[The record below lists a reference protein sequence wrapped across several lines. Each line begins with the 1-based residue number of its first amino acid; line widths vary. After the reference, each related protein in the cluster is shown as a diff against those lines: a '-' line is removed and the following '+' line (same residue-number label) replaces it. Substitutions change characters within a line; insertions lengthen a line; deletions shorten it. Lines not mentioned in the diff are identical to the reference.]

1 MGSTSQSN
9 PSSSGA
15 IEAGPAS
22 SLSVH
27 AEDVA
32 GMTPEKHTASESTD
46 TVQPLSPSV
55 AEKEEHVAAPPRTA
69 TLHDIDLSYRAPP
82 AIAWRSHPLRDEVP
96 ESWLVLMF
104 TFAMG
109 WLTFLATTSLVTTLF
124 VAALFLATCSR
135 AWLPVAW
142 EVSRE
147 GVMRRRFGVATK
159 WPWRRF
165 ATYQV
170 DRRGILFTACREPQ
184 PWHFLRSVHVPWSP
198 HQDQLLALVAHYMGP
213 PPNQN
218 DDC

>member
-82 AIAWRSHPLRDEVP
+82 AIAWRSQPLRDGVP
-96 ESWLVLMF
+96 ESWLVLLF
-104 TFAMG
+104 AVAMG
-109 WLTFLATTSLVTTLF
+109 WLDNPIRGGALSRNVQQGLVAGCLGSQSRRSHAAAFWCCNEMALAKIRDLPGRSTRDPLHRVSRTPAMAFSTQR
-124 VAALFLATCSR
+124 SR
-135 AWLPVAW
+135 ALEPP
-142 EVSRE
+142 SRPTT
-147 GVMRRRFGVATK
+147 GARSTLYGA
-159 WPWRRF
+159 
-165 ATYQV
+165 A
-170 DRRGILFTACREPQ
+170 AEPK
-184 PWHFLRSVHVPWSP
+184 
-198 HQDQLLALVAHYMGP
+198 
-213 PPNQN
+213 
-218 DDC
+218 